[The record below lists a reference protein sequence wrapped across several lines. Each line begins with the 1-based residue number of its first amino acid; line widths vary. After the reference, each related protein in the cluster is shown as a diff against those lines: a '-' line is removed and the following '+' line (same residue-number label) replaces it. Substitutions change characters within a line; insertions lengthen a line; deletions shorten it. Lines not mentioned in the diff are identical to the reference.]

1 MTNGAAWGVLVLR
14 IVLGLVFIMHG
25 YLAYAVLGPRGA
37 AALVARMGFPTNT
50 VLPLAWYL
58 IVVHLVGGAL
68 IIVGLWTRVAAVMN
82 IPIMASAVALLQWP
96 QGFYMKAV
104 VVDTAGGRA
113 MPIGYEF
120 SLLVLAC
127 TVAIALIGAG
137 PFSIDRARTASGRR
151 R

>member
-14 IVLGLVFIMHG
+14 VVLGVVFVMHG

-37 AALVARMGFPTNT
+37 AGYLARMGFPTHT
-50 VLPLAWYL
+50 LLPLAWYL

-68 IIVGLWTRVAAVMN
+68 IIVGLWTRVAALLN
-82 IPIMASAVALLQWP
+82 IPIMASATALLHWP
-96 QGFYMKAV
+96 QGFYMRAV
-104 VVDTAGGRA
+104 VVDAAGGKA
-113 MPIGYEF
+113 MMLGYEF

-137 PFSIDRARTASGRR
+137 PFSIDRVRTAPGRR

>member
-14 IVLGLVFIMHG
+14 IVLGVVFVMHG

-37 AALVARMGFPTNT
+37 EGYLARMGFPAHTL
-50 VLPLAWYL
+50 LPLAWYL

-68 IIVGLWTRVAAVMN
+68 IIVGLWTRVAALLN
-82 IPIMASAVALLQWP
+82 IPIMASAVALLHWP
-96 QGFYMKAV
+96 QGFFIGAV
-104 VVDTAGGRA
+104 VVDTAARKA

-120 SLLVLAC
+120 TLLVLAC
-127 TVAIALIGAG
+127 AVAIALIGAG
-137 PFSIDRARTASGRR
+137 PFSIDRVRTAPGRR

>member
-1 MTNGAAWGVLVLR
+1 
-14 IVLGLVFIMHG
+14 
-25 YLAYAVLGPRGA
+25 
-37 AALVARMGFPTNT
+37 MGFPTST
-50 VLPLAWYL
+50 LLPLAWYL

-68 IIVGLWTRVAAVMN
+68 IIVGLWTRVAAVLN
-82 IPIMASAVALLQWP
+82 IPIMASAVALLHWP
-96 QGFYMKAV
+96 QGFSMRAV
-104 VVDTAGGRA
+104 VTDTAAGKA

-137 PFSIDRARTASGRR
+137 PFSIDRAGTASGRR